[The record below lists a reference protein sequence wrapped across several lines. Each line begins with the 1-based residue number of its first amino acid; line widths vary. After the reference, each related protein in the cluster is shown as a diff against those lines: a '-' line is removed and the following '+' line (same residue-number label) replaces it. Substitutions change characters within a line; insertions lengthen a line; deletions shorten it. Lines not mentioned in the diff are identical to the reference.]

1 MESPASLLLSNDL
14 DDLACVERWVK
25 DWARQHGVAQRTAEY
40 VDLCAAETVTNIMT
54 HGFGEAQ
61 QGRIELRLART
72 ERSVV
77 LEIEDDGVEFDPTRC
92 EEPAEPATLATTRI
106 GGWGIRIV
114 RSFTEQVSYRRNAG
128 CNCLTLVF
136 RQPPRDA
143 P

>member
-1 MESPASLLLSNDL
+1 MESPASLLLRNDL
-14 DDLACVERWVK
+14 DDLGCVERWVK
-25 DWARQHGVAQRTAEY
+25 DWALQHGVALRTAEY

-54 HGFGEAQ
+54 HGFGESQ

-77 LEIEDDGVEFDPTRC
+77 LEIEDDGVAFDPTLC
-92 EEPAEPATLATTRI
+92 EEPAQPVTLDTTRI

-114 RSFTEQVSYRRNAG
+114 RRFTEEVRYCRSEGLNR
-128 CNCLTLVF
+128 LTLVF